1 MMKNSFYFRLLF
13 LLNFCTDL
21 FDHVQKRLDRKLM
34 LRSKCMRSQSRLPA
48 ITIHILSNISR
59 RKVNQRMTFGQFI
72 EYNIT
77 NIFLEK
83 SYTKRDGEASSR
95 PFYKKTK
102 LSISLDRLSEFWS
115 ICFYSISKSR
125 STKIY

>member
-1 MMKNSFYFRLLF
+1 
-13 LLNFCTDL
+13 
-21 FDHVQKRLDRKLM
+21 
-34 LRSKCMRSQSRLPA
+34 MRSQSRLTA

-95 PFYKKTK
+95 PFYKKTN
-102 LSISLDRLSEFWS
+102 
-115 ICFYSISKSR
+115 
-125 STKIY
+125 